1 MQRAIPRILSINAGF
16 MDTAAFLALKG
27 LFTAHVTGNF
37 VTLGAAL
44 VLGTSGALAKLL
56 ALPIFCV
63 VVLAVRL
70 VSYFLRA
77 RARPVMS
84 TLLAAQLALT
94 VIGAILT
101 TYFGPFVNAD
111 GLAALVTG
119 MTFVAAMAIQNA
131 AHRVHFSSAPPS
143 TIMTGNTTQLMMDI
157 GDLIHGLSP
166 EKARVTRD
174 RLRQLTA
181 SVLAFASG
189 CALGALLFASIGI
202 WCFWLPPALLLLTL
216 PMRTGLAEADQ

>member
-77 RARPVMS
+77 KARPVMS
-84 TLLAAQLALT
+84 TLLAAQFALT
-94 VIGAILT
+94 VIGAILAS
-101 TYFGPFVNAD
+101 YFGPFVNAD
-111 GLAALVTG
+111 RLAALVTG

-131 AHRVHFSSAPPS
+131 AHRVP
-143 TIMTGNTTQLMMDI
+143 
-157 GDLIHGLSP
+157 
-166 EKARVTRD
+166 
-174 RLRQLTA
+174 
-181 SVLAFASG
+181 FATG

>member
-1 MQRAIPRILSINAGF
+1 MKPSLQVLLSVNGGYV
-16 MDTAAFLALKG
+16 DTAGFLALHG
-27 LFTAHVTGNF
+27 LFTTHVTGNF

-94 VIGAILT
+94 VIGAILA